1 MNYSAAQLQ
10 KAINVGIELEGDD
23 QAHDRFLVNLTSMLP
38 QREFARLL
46 MAGYTPAEAV
56 SMISKTSS
64 ANRSSELR
72 DCGTGAGGFQPG
84 NSCAGGEGSGEI
96 KDSVTSSKKE
106 GAWLD
111 KKNAPPKTLK
121 YGTYSEELLTVA
133 DAKIFAMFQA
143 KNLAEGATKSEA
155 REYAIKALEY
165 FASQN
170 QTEAY
175 TKIYASLGWKNLQKD
190 AETLALTLKNDP
202 GIYVVEKG
210 IANNSFGKLSATPA
224 DPPSKNE
231 SPVFQPP
238 TPPPVNTTPLVKPI
252 SSPAPLDALINKNSI
267 EGKSAIDILI
277 RNKAT
282 EVTDISPEQLEAR
295 QNSFKLNLEKI
306 QSEGHPTPVIGH
318 MAPGGKPVAM
328 VQFPDGTVITEAHY
342 RDSIQEHNCANPTQA
357 IGLPELSA
365 AKVTWSENV
374 DPGYR
379 NATVFGPRRN
389 GEQLALGTT
398 DLAFALQAIDPSA
411 ATRFTPAD
419 HHRVGMQTNKELDAV
434 LQAQPVKALN
444 EMELAISNYA
454 GAHSTRINRLLRK
467 EAVGHP
473 TVDLMSEGYLASVRQ
488 DIAALDVLTRVSN
501 EKERVLYRG
510 KGPNSA
516 RQLDQLS
523 VGDTFTDIAFGSWSA
538 DHTAAR
544 QFAEMKLPRESQMP
558 VMMVVKTK
566 LGAHLEGAVEKIKEV
581 VGIKGGNSV
590 DGSSSFSNPS
600 ANLQSESEYLMPRG
614 IRYRIKSKRI
624 TQTGRSKSSHIT
636 NMPMLVIELE
646 QIGIAA

>member
-84 NSCAGGEGSGEI
+84 NSCAGGEGSEEI

-170 QTEAY
+170 QTDAY

-190 AETLALTLKNDP
+190 AETLAQTLKNDP

-224 DPPSKNE
+224 DPPSKTE

-238 TPPPVNTTPLVKPI
+238 TPPPVNTAPLVKPI
-252 SSPAPLDALINKNSI
+252 SSPAPFDALINKNK
-267 EGKSAIDILI
+267 EGATAIDILK
-277 RNKAT
+277 RQNAT
-282 EVTDISPEQLEAR
+282 VVSHIEPEKLEAQ

-318 MAPGGKPVAM
+318 MALGGKPVAM

-365 AKVTWSENV
+365 AKVTWTQDS
-374 DPGYR
+374 DPGYKR
-379 NATVFGPRRN
+379 YTVFGPRKD
-389 GEQLALGTT
+389 GEQLVLGTT
-398 DLAFALQAIDPSA
+398 DLDFALQSIDPSA
-411 ATRFTPAD
+411 ATRVTPAD
-419 HHRVGMQTNKELDAV
+419 HRRVGMQANKEFDAV
-434 LQAQPVKALN
+434 LQAQPVKTLN
-444 EMELAISNYA
+444 EMEMSIARYA
-454 GAHSTRINRLLRK
+454 GAYSSEINGTLRREVNSPNEK
-467 EAVGHP
+467 PNSA
-473 TVDLMSEGYLASVRQ
+473 DLRVRE

-523 VGDTFTDIAFGSWSA
+523 VGDTFTDVAFGSWTA

-566 LGAHLEGAVEKIKEV
+566 LGAHLEAAVEKIKEV
-581 VGIKGGNSV
+581 IGIKGGNSL
-590 DGSSSFSNPS
+590 DGSSNFSNPA

-624 TQTGRSKSSHIT
+624 ATTGKSKYSHAT

-646 QIGIAA
+646 EIGIAA